1 MVVVVYHSRW
11 IAFRWHSYENIH
23 HITAEALTTHA
34 VPYLCRIVV
43 VCLFYFHVSLS
54 VFLSFFLSLKAI
66 YEPPQRGSIEGVELF
81 EDPREKHVQ
90 VRHQF

>member
-23 HITAEALTTHA
+23 HITAEALTTLCYA
-34 VPYLCRIVV
+34 VFGVELSLC
-43 VCLFYFHVSLS
+43 VCFTSMSL
-54 VFLSFFLSLKAI
+54 FLSFFLSLKAI